1 MEDRFMVDEIN
12 ITWHGHSC
20 FTVEAGKYCIVLDPF
35 ADGAVPGY
43 ADIRLTA
50 NEVICSHEHRD
61 HGFREGVTLT
71 EGPDNPFA
79 VESIKLP
86 HDDAG
91 GSLRGMNEITI
102 LSAGGMRV
110 AHFGDIGCMP
120 EPEALRKLTGLDL
133 AMIPVGGYYTM
144 EPEGVLSLLEQIKP
158 KVVIPMHY
166 RTEAFGYEV
175 LHTLDDFLSERDV
188 VIEYDSNRF
197 TLTPDTP
204 AQTAVLRYMG

>member
-1 MEDRFMVDEIN
+1 
-12 ITWHGHSC
+12 
-20 FTVEAGKYCIVLDPF
+20 
-35 ADGAVPGY
+35 
-43 ADIRLTA
+43 
-50 NEVICSHEHRD
+50 
-61 HGFREGVTLT
+61 
-71 EGPDNPFA
+71 
-79 VESIKLP
+79 
-86 HDDAG
+86 
-91 GSLRGMNEITI
+91 
-102 LSAGGMRV
+102 
-110 AHFGDIGCMP
+110 MP